1 MTERQYSNRKPF
13 HGTVEPLEKR
23 LVFTAAPWSAAVA
36 AYSEAASAVTP
47 QDDSIG
53 QAGGDFASNYA
64 RERYGLDGTGQTVV
78 IIDSGIAYDHYAL
91 GGGLGSSYRVVGG
104 WDFAENDADPYD
116 DGGAGFHGTHIA
128 GIVGSSDDNYTGL
141 ASNVDLVGLRVFD
154 DYGVGSFEWIESALG
169 WVHNHRNAY
178 PNPITT
184 VNLSVGD
191 NWNSDEL
198 PDWATLEDELQQL
211 EHDGIFVSVS
221 AGNNFQSHQTIG
233 LSYPAASE
241 SVVPVASVSNSGQMS
256 DFSQRHDRVL
266 AAPGE
271 EITSTAPD
279 YIYGFDGVTDDF
291 IAASGTS
298 MAAPYV
304 AGASVLL
311 REAMEAMGQ
320 SNIDQHDLIT
330 ILRSTADSVYDPITN
345 ANYDRINL
353 ENALDS
359 VVTND
364 EYGSTPSAAFGI
376 SGVAESYSLDG
387 TINSKIDQDHFA
399 YTAEATG
406 QLTIDMLWLSTPD
419 DSASLTFNDQT
430 ANSGTTEE
438 VVAGQTYHFAINAGS
453 GIGRYRATLSF
464 AAAPTV
470 VVRSPHA
477 SQTASA
483 SRMLWQ
489 ATSSGNY
496 DVTVSIEDPAGVQ
509 RLEIRDGQNR
519 IVAAVDRPAADETF
533 TLATS
538 EGERFE
544 IDVVGGSTSAR
555 VDFRPSVSSNSGG
568 TPGTNAYAI
577 TVATDFRHD
586 TRNEVHVDDVL
597 IEYVTSEVPAD
608 DEVDQALLGWQRFS
622 EWMETM
628 ASDVSIRRD
637 TAESAADEGSVEI
650 FTMIADEALATDD
663 CWRR

>member
-154 DYGVGSFEWIESALG
+154 DYGVGSFEWIESVLG